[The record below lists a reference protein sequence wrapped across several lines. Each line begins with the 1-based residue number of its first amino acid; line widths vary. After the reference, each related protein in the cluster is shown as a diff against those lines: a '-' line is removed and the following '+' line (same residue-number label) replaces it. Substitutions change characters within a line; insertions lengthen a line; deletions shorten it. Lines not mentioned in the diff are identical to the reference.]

1 MTRAIS
7 AIGHTWVGEAADIEP
22 GESARERERRER
34 ACAHAQEKRE
44 REGCVVCVTA

>member
-22 GESARERERRER
+22 GESARERERENER
-34 ACAHAQEKRE
+34 AHAQEKKKSE
-44 REGCVVCVTA
+44 RCVVCVTA